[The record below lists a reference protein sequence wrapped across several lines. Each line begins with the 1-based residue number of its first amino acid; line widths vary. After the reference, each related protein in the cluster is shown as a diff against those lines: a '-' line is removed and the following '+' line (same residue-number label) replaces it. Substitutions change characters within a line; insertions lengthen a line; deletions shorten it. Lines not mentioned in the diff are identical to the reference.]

1 MSKRLTQSMFTAVA
15 LLGLAAPL
23 HAQSRSAVS
32 SSELDAAVSTR
43 PAGNRE
49 AVRQFLATDQAQKM
63 AARMGVSTSELSA
76 RVATLDQ
83 ESLDAIAARTGVGD
97 RTLAG
102 GSETIV
108 ISTTVVIIALLI
120 IILLVK

>member
-1 MSKRLTQSMFTAVA
+1 MSKRLTRFMFTAVA

-23 HAQSRSAVS
+23 HAQSRRVVS

-43 PAGNRE
+43 PGNRE
-49 AVRQFLATDQAQKM
+49 AVRQFLATDQVQQM